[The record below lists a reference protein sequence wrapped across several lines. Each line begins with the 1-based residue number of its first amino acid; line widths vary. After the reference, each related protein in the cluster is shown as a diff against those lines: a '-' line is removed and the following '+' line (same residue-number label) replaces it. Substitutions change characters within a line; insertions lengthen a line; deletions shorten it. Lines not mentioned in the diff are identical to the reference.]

1 MSISDLYNKYFL
13 LLINKASENNSF
25 PNIIALKHGQNDN
38 YITFSHEGFKYNF
51 VSVSERTR
59 GTYGQ
64 NFVGFTVELYLNQ
77 EYFDSYFEQLKLH
90 RNTIEKEIGI
100 PITWQEA
107 EFTSSKNVCR
117 IYALLDGNLEDT
129 SKWNNCIQWQIETM
143 SKFLNVLPKF
153 TKTVSKI
160 SIGVLKMT
168 AEEREKAYKN
178 WAVATV
184 KNESTIE
191 NYIKSLNEDFHQK
204 LGTMSLFENYD
215 LEYLNTLYKRCGK
228 GGDLYEWSDSIGNGR
243 PKSAVGKY
251 IEFLENY
258 SIRTDNQNNISKDDF
273 ERNMENLYQ
282 KTPSK
287 ESGKCFILKTSSQG
301 KPFRLFKNSAN
312 SFVAKPY
319 TENATEMHISKTQL
333 LNAKYENKNY
343 VYESYE
349 QVIIDL
355 ITKGVVP
362 EIKECKETQPNDSKI
377 KNILLYG
384 VPGVGK
390 THNIAK
396 LISLIEEGRNE
407 YEVFQEIEKNTL
419 LNNNAIDVTLNE
431 RIRFVTFHQNF
442 GYEDFIEGFRPN
454 EKGTIELQQ
463 GIFKSI
469 CEEAKKNE
477 DKKYYLVIDEI
488 NRGNI
493 SKIFGELITLIEEDK
508 RDSIK
513 VVLPYSKLPFTIPS
527 NLFII
532 GTMNST
538 DKSIALIDIA
548 LRRRFTFVKMQPNDK
563 LINHV
568 ESQELFNKLN
578 VKITERLGEDYQ
590 IGHSYFMKIENDA
603 DLSFVIKYKITPL
616 LEEYFYGDTDG
627 LNDVLK
633 VFEK

>member
-1 MSISDLYNKYFL
+1 MPQIVNEQIIDVYEKFKNYYVENEKEFPSLQQRTITNYIVSLIQNEKKFTWNITSLTDYVNDLVYMVRGEQFART
-13 LLINKASENNSF
+13 INKFAETYFIDNMCKDFGPLICENAKKSLALHQKYYRELTNSDDKSLKKFYKEYFPKLLSSIKKRKAEFDSSFKIDQNYNTVESNSRHYISF
-25 PNIIALKHGQNDN
+25 PTGKSNIKYSCIHPKN
-38 YITFSHEGFKYNF
+38 YATGL
-51 VSVSERTR
+51 V
-59 GTYGQ
+59 
-64 NFVGFTVELYLNQ
+64 VELYLDGSNYNERFGNLLKHKSEIETAYGENLIWQ
-77 EYFDSYFEQLKLH
+77 EDTGSARRVLISLESDIK
-90 RNTIEKEIGI
+90 NTKDWNKF
-100 PITWQEA
+100 ITWQIDNLIK
-107 EFTSSKNVCR
+107 FRR
-117 IYALLDGNLEDT
+117 IFQPYIDTIDVGANLLNLPRID
-129 SKWNNCIQWQIETM
+129 Q
-143 SKFLNVLPKF
+143 
-153 TKTVSKI
+153 
-160 SIGVLKMT
+160 
-168 AEEREKAYKN
+168 
-178 WAVATV
+178 
-184 KNESTIE
+184 NEST
-191 NYIKSLNEDFHQK
+191 F
-204 LGTMSLFENYD
+204 
-215 LEYLNTLYKRCGK
+215 
-228 GGDLYEWSDSIGNGR
+228 
-243 PKSAVGKY
+243 
-251 IEFLENY
+251 
-258 SIRTDNQNNISKDDF
+258 
-273 ERNMENLYQ
+273 
-282 KTPSK
+282 
-287 ESGKCFILKTSSQG
+287 
-301 KPFRLFKNSAN
+301 
-312 SFVAKPY
+312 
-319 TENATEMHISKTQL
+319 
-333 LNAKYENKNY
+333 
-343 VYESYE
+343 
-349 QVIIDL
+349 
-355 ITKGVVP
+355 
-362 EIKECKETQPNDSKI
+362 KI
-377 KNILLYG
+377 KNMLLYG

-396 LISLIEEGRNE
+396 LISLIEKGRNQ
-407 YEVFQEIEKNTL
+407 YEVFEEIEKNTL

-477 DKKYYLVIDEI
+477 DTKYYLVIDEI

-508 RDSIK
+508 RDIIK